1 MTVKQ
6 LIQPSL
12 WSASVLQL
20 LLPLGLYLGYTSNAD
35 WHWWSI
41 CAFFYMVIYSM
52 IGNNIALHRYFSHGH
67 FTVSRPIEWFLL
79 WSGCMIGLGGP
90 MSYAMTHLV
99 HHKYPDTELD
109 PHGPVRG
116 KRSIVVWFHQVI
128 DYGKTPIHSRHILDL
143 RKRYGWMHR
152 YYWIFVLGNA
162 GVMYLIDYKLF
173 LFCWFSP
180 ASLTIWGVA
189 GALLTQHW
197 SLTANNGWHHKW
209 FLWYEAL
216 HKNHHDYP
224 RAPNTAINPNE
235 LDTTYQFSRL
245 FFPKFNWEGQPK

>member
-1 MTVKQ
+1 
-6 LIQPSL
+6 
-12 WSASVLQL
+12 
-20 LLPLGLYLGYTSNAD
+20 
-35 WHWWSI
+35 
-41 CAFFYMVIYSM
+41 
-52 IGNNIALHRYFSHGH
+52 
-67 FTVSRPIEWFLL
+67 
-79 WSGCMIGLGGP
+79 

-173 LFCWFSP
+173 LFCWFIP